1 MGESGNH
8 PAGAF
13 HGMFP
18 LKLRHDHRVDG
29 GRCNRLSI
37 HRWQGDPRADV
48 AAREDTVTTELLA
61 VLVTTVAAVL
71 AATVTIIGVVVS
83 GQRSV
88 RSEVRAIGERIGA
101 LEQRIEGVIETLQT
115 ILLRGLDRDKDAA

>member
-1 MGESGNH
+1 
-8 PAGAF
+8 
-13 HGMFP
+13 MFP

-29 GRCNRLSI
+29 GRCSRLSI
-37 HRWQGDPRADV
+37 HRWQGDPDV

-88 RSEVRAIGERIGA
+88 RSEVRAIGERLGA

>member
-1 MGESGNH
+1 
-8 PAGAF
+8 
-13 HGMFP
+13 
-18 LKLRHDHRVDG
+18 
-29 GRCNRLSI
+29 
-37 HRWQGDPRADV
+37 
-48 AAREDTVTTELLA
+48 VTTELLA

-88 RSEVRAIGERIGA
+88 RSEVRAIGDRLSA
-101 LEQRIEGVIETLQT
+101 LEQRMARIEGVIETLQT